1 MTGQKRRG
9 LESRSE
15 FAARLQRM
23 QEFDAQPF
31 TGYGDSSLAQQ
42 AIEALADHDVVITT
56 YKAFSTFYKHFVK
69 VHWKRIVL
77 DEMQEVRSSTTAL
90 ARQCQTLSA
99 STRWMVSGTPLYES
113 IDDLNGELHFLQ
125 VIP

>member
-69 VHWKRIVL
+69 VHWKRHGTWYSWPGILPGGKVFL
-77 DEMQEVRSSTTAL
+77 M
-90 ARQCQTLSA
+90 TL
-99 STRWMVSGTPLYES
+99 
-113 IDDLNGELHFLQ
+113 LN
-125 VIP
+125 